1 MGQVIHFEERAVASL
16 QERLGAAALANEELI
31 AFARGHSGAVA
42 SINTA
47 ALEAIEAPCIET
59 LFEVV
64 TKRWPLV
71 LGIDFAAIAL
81 KVGDRG
87 FTADVNAIE
96 RVEAAFVER
105 MLAGLASVE
114 VRSVDCGHPL
124 FGGSAMG
131 TVRAQALI
139 RIDGAPRFPN
149 GLIALG
155 QRDEIAVESSHGSEL
170 LVFLGRVVAATIRRC
185 IATA

>member
-1 MGQVIHFEERAVASL
+1 MGQVIHFEKQAVASL
-16 QERLGAAALANEELI
+16 RQRLGAAVVANEELI

-64 TKRWPLV
+64 TKRWPIV
-71 LGIDFAAIAL
+71 LGIDFAAIGL

-87 FTADVNAIE
+87 FTADLNGIE
-96 RVEAAFVER
+96 RVEAAFVDR

-114 VRSVDCGHPL
+114 VRSVAGGHPL
-124 FGGSAMG
+124 FGVSSKGA
-131 TVRAQALI
+131 VRAEALI
-139 RIDGAPRFPN
+139 RIDGPSPLPG

-155 QRDEIAVESSHGSEL
+155 QRAEIAVDNSHGSEL

-185 IATA
+185 VATA